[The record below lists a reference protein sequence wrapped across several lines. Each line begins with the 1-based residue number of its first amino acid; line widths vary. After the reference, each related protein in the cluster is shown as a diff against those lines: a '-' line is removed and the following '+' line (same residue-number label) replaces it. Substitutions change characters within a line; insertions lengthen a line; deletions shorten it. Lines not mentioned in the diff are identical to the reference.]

1 MSYIQESLSPGEK
14 IYKVSHY
21 HWMYLAGSFV
31 GAGLFLLA
39 AIFTI
44 FLAIIY
50 HYYDIVKLPPW
61 MIHTAAA
68 ELAFK
73 DYLSAFWHINLL
85 FRAAA
90 FVMILMAL
98 IQVGARLLVRA
109 TTEMAVTNRR
119 VVLKRGLISRKV
131 EEMRIDYIEGADVNQ
146 TMFGRLLGYGQIKVY
161 GTGTESIVFPLFTE
175 DPVNF
180 RRALEAARNTMQITP
195 TQRVPITPGEDLP
208 ASPTPP
214 APTNAPASVT
224 ATHVVPP
231 HLT

>member
-1 MSYIQESLSPGEK
+1 MSYIHESLSPGEK
-14 IYKVSHY
+14 IYKVTHY
-21 HWMYLAGSFV
+21 HWMYLAGSFL

-39 AIFTI
+39 AMLTI

-61 MIHTAAA
+61 MIHKAAA

-73 DYLSAFWHINLL
+73 DYLAAFWHINVL
-85 FRAAA
+85 FRVAA
-90 FVMILMAL
+90 FIMVLMAL
-98 IQVGARLLVRA
+98 IQIGARFLVRA

-119 VVLKRGLISRKV
+119 VVFKRGLISRKV

-146 TMFGRLLGYGQIKVY
+146 TMIGRLMSYGQIKIY
-161 GTGTESIVFPLFTE
+161 GTGTESIVLPLFTE

-180 RRALEAARNTMQITP
+180 RRALEAARNTFQVSP
-195 TQRVPITPGEDLP
+195 THRVPITPGEELP
-208 ASPTPP
+208 QTQTAQPPQQRPATPS
-214 APTNAPASVT
+214 N
-224 ATHVVPP
+224 VVPP

>member
-14 IYKVSHY
+14 IYKVTHY

-31 GAGLFLLA
+31 GAGLFVIA
-39 AIFTI
+39 AMLTI

-61 MIHTAAA
+61 MIHKAAA

-73 DYLSAFWHINLL
+73 DYIAAFWHINVL
-85 FRAAA
+85 FRVAA
-90 FVMILMAL
+90 FVMLLMAL

-119 VVLKRGLISRKV
+119 VVLKRGLVSRKV

-146 TMFGRLLGYGQIKVY
+146 TMLGRLLGYGQIKIY
-161 GTGTESIVFPLFTE
+161 GTGTESIVLPVFAE

-180 RRALEAARNTMQITP
+180 RRALEAARTTFQVSPM
-195 TQRVPITPGEDLP
+195 QRVPIAPGDELP
-208 ASPTPP
+208 QSHAPQPNQGPVSPS
-214 APTNAPASVT
+214 N
-224 ATHVVPP
+224 VVPP